1 MFKKIKNQV
10 GAISGGVRS
19 KAEQSA
25 RNAAGYIKSTSN
37 QGTSAVS
44 EWFDDR
50 TALVSADSLERVR
63 NSENPLITLE
73 QRQVPRQVTSGLVYF
88 AAASGVLSNS
98 DEITRF
104 TRAVMDHDQSVVQQ
118 MFRKVFNPDDAREIS
133 SWMDRAP
140 GYEIAG
146 GWAHRLHHGHDLSA
160 MMALHAEYGLP
171 GVAEWANHV
180 WARDF
185 WTPHGVPYLP
195 TGSGSVYNWLID
207 FGVSPSNAM
216 SLLSINAA
224 EAASGLFFISAG
236 TRVWGG
242 VNKFLANSRYSKE
255 LKNIKELAG
264 NNLHEEAL
272 RQLDRLEV
280 YADRNASPHLKLDLA
295 LFCLGMSLQ
304 PISPRATAWGHRAF
318 RISDQLITAATD
330 IPEKTEYQGGTQVS
344 FSGLAGTIAMTSFAP
359 YAQTANADLEIIRVK
374 AKLAVYQ
381 YLQVARRQKQGW
393 AIKGRKLS
401 GYRPFSAMTNQFL
414 ALELAVSV
422 GSLTTLPEGVD
433 PVAIRDEL
441 LDTLHEI
448 KARERDASEFLTRIE
463 TAIYRVYP
471 SESFAS
477 RPISLA
483 I

>member
-1 MFKKIKNQV
+1 MFKKIKDQV
-10 GAISGGVRS
+10 GAFSGDVRS
-19 KAEQSA
+19 KAEQKA
-25 RNAAGYIKSTSN
+25 RNAAEHLKATSN
-37 QGTSAVS
+37 QGASAVR

-50 TALVSADSLERVR
+50 TSLISADSLERVR

-73 QRQVPRQVTSGLVYF
+73 QRQVPKQVTSGLIYF

-98 DEITRF
+98 TEITRF

-118 MFRKVFNPDDAREIS
+118 MFRKVFNPEDAREIS
-133 SWMDRAP
+133 AWMDRAP

-160 MMALHAEYGLP
+160 MMALHAEYGLT
-171 GVAEWANHV
+171 GVAEWTNHV

-195 TGSGSVYNWLID
+195 TGSGSVYDWLVD

-236 TRVWGG
+236 KRVWGG
-242 VNKFLANSRYSKE
+242 VNKFRANSRYSRE
-255 LKNIKELAG
+255 LKNIKKLAG

-272 RQLDRLEV
+272 KQLDRLEV

-304 PISPRATAWGHRAF
+304 PVSPRATAWGHRAF
-318 RISDQLITAATD
+318 RISDQLVTAATD
-330 IPEKTEYQGGTQVS
+330 MPEKTEYQGGTEVS

-359 YAQTANADLEIIRVK
+359 YAQTANADLELIRVK
-374 AKLAVYQ
+374 SQLAVYQ
-381 YLQVARRQKQGW
+381 YLQVARQQKSGW
-393 AIKGRKLS
+393 AIKGHKVA

-433 PVAIRDEL
+433 PIAIREEL
-441 LDTLHEI
+441 LDTLLEI
-448 KARERDASEFLTRIE
+448 KNRELEASDFLDRIE
-463 TAIYRVYP
+463 AAIRRIYP
-471 SESFAS
+471 SGSAM
-477 RPISLA
+477 RAA
-483 I
+483 IPA

>member
-1 MFKKIKNQV
+1 MFKKIKDQV
-10 GAISGGVRS
+10 GVFSCEVRS
-19 KAEQSA
+19 KAQQTA
-25 RNAAGYIKSTSN
+25 RNAAEHLKATSN
-37 QGTSAVS
+37 QGASAVR

-50 TALVSADSLERVR
+50 TSLVSADSFERVR

-73 QRQVPRQVTSGLVYF
+73 QRQVPKQITSGLIYF
-88 AAASGVLSNS
+88 AAASGVISNS

-118 MFRKVFNPDDAREIS
+118 MFRKIFNPEDAREIS
-133 SWMDRAP
+133 AWMDRAP

-171 GVAEWANHV
+171 GVAEWTNHV

-195 TGSGSVYNWLID
+195 TGSGSVYNWLVD

-242 VNKFLANSRYSKE
+242 VDKFRANSRYSRE
-255 LKNIKELAG
+255 LKNIKKLAG
-264 NNLHEEAL
+264 NSLHEEAL
-272 RQLDRLEV
+272 KQLDRLEL

-304 PISPRATAWGHRAF
+304 PFSPRATAWGHRAF
-318 RISDQLITAATD
+318 RISDQLVTAATD
-330 IPEKTEYQGGTQVS
+330 IPEKTEYQGGTEVS
-344 FSGLAGTIAMTSFAP
+344 FSGLAGTIAMTTFAP
-359 YAQTANADLEIIRVK
+359 YAQTANADLELIRVK

-381 YLQVARRQKQGW
+381 YLQMARQQKSGW
-393 AIKGRKLS
+393 AIKGRKVA

-422 GSLTTLPEGVD
+422 GSLTTLPEEVD
-433 PVAIRDEL
+433 PIAIRDEL
-441 LDTLHEI
+441 LDTLQEI
-448 KARERDASEFLTRIE
+448 KMRELEASDFLDRIE
-463 TAIYRVYP
+463 TAIRRVYP
-471 SESFAS
+471 SGPAM
-477 RPISLA
+477 RAAISA
-483 I
+483 